1 MPGDPGEEGGV
12 HPACG
17 GWTLAFQTVELG
29 TYTQVLN
36 VILMFEP

>member
-1 MPGDPGEEGGV
+1 MPGDPGHVGGV
-12 HPACG
+12 LPTCG
-17 GWTLAFQTVELG
+17 GWTLAFQTVGLG